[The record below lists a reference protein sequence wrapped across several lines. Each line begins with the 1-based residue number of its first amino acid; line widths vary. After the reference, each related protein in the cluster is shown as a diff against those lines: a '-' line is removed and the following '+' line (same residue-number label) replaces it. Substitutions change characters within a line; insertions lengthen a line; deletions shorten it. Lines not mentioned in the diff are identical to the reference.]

1 MRRMFMAG
9 LKACTTRVGLT
20 ACTARAVLKA
30 RRARAGVGACAALVM
45 VGVLMTPAMASA
57 QQSLNFSVGGF
68 VPRGEDGRSRDDV
81 LVNNLDFLAF
91 NIKDF
96 SGATVGTEWLTGIGD
111 KFEAGLGAG
120 YYARTV
126 PAVYLDFV
134 NVNGTEIEQD
144 IKLRVVPFTA
154 TIRFLPMGH
163 NNGIEPYIGAG
174 VGVLMW
180 RYSETGQF
188 LATDSSIFRDS
199 FVTKGNASGPIILG
213 GVRIPVGTWGL
224 GFEARHQSAE
234 GNIPSDQ
241 DFAGTKIDLGGF
253 TYNFTIHVRF

>member
-1 MRRMFMAG
+1 MRRILLVFAIV
-9 LKACTTRVGLT
+9 A
-20 ACTARAVLKA
+20 AV
-30 RRARAGVGACAALVM
+30 
-45 VGVLMTPAMASA
+45 MTPSIASA

-96 SGATVGTEWLTGIGD
+96 SGASVGAEWLAALGD
-111 KFEAGLGAG
+111 RFEAGLGTG
-120 YYARTV
+120 YYGRTV

-134 NVNGTEIEQD
+134 NANGTEIEQD

-154 TIRFLPMGH
+154 TVRFLPMGH
-163 NNGIEPYIGAG
+163 HNGIEPYIGGG
-174 VGVLMW
+174 VGVLAW

-188 LATDSSIFRDS
+188 LATDRSIFRDS
-199 FVTKGNASGPIILG
+199 FVTNGTATGPVILG
-213 GVRIPVGTWGL
+213 GIRIPVGSWGL

-253 TYNFTIHVRF
+253 TYNFTVHVRF